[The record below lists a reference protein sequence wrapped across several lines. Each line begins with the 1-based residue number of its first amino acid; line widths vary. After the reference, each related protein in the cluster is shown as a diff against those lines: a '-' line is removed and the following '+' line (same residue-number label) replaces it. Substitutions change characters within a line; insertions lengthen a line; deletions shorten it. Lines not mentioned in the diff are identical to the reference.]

1 MVNKK
6 CSFSKSNIINLKEI
20 DKNIKKTREEV
31 RKIEDEVL
39 QIHKKMSLL
48 L

>member
-6 CSFSKSNIINLKEI
+6 YNCSKNKIINLKEI
-20 DKNIKKTREEV
+20 DEGIKKTREEV
-31 RKIEDEVL
+31 RQIEDEVL

>member
-6 CSFSKSNIINLKEI
+6 RNFFKGRIINLKEI
-20 DKNIKKTREEV
+20 DENIKKTRDEV